1 MKLLKRKMQRLV
13 GSKSH
18 EPCELYENH
27 GRIFW
32 KAFWR
37 VKFLETRNRLVLFVK
52 NIFSKS
58 VVHVSEHE

>member
-1 MKLLKRKMQRLV
+1 MRRLV

-18 EPCELYENH
+18 EPCELYEDH
-27 GRIFW
+27 GKVFW
-32 KAFWR
+32 KTFWG

-52 NIFSKS
+52 NIFSES